1 MTGIIV
7 EPIQAEGG
15 DHHGSN
21 AWFQVV
27 MIIMIRIIK
36 SCSLNIE
43 HFFLPQ
49 SRILLTGVASIQIED
64 QQSDCYL
71 SGAPELKILISGSP
85 RDLQKE
91 RHCLPDR
98 FALRIES

>member
-1 MTGIIV
+1 M

-27 MIIMIRIIK
+27 MIIMIRILEG
-36 SCSLNIE
+36 SSLNIE
-43 HFFLPQ
+43 YESVTPFVPQ

-71 SGAPELKILISGSP
+71 SPELKILILGSP

-98 FALRIES
+98 FALDIES